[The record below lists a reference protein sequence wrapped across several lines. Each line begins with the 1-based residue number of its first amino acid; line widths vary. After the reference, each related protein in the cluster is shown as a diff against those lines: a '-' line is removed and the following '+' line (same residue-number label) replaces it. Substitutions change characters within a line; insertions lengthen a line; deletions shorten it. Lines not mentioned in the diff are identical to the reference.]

1 MIKPAVVFGHVLQ
14 ATEVLHILLVY
25 LLKGVMPR
33 NRFRKILQI
42 LQFVDN
48 SIYNDSD
55 TSRNDLKL
63 HVGFFLYK
71 RLNFRSYW
79 MCLFLYIILSSNFLI
94 CVLKI

>member
-1 MIKPAVVFGHVLQ
+1 MIKPTVVFGHVLQ

-55 TSRNDLKL
+55 TSRND
-63 HVGFFLYK
+63 FFK
-71 RLNFRSYW
+71 VTRWVFF
-79 MCLFLYIILSSNFLI
+79 M
-94 CVLKI
+94 